1 MEKIIAYCGLDCAK
15 CDAYVATQSGDRA
28 ALERVAA
35 KWREQFSAPEVTA
48 DSIICDGC
56 PAGDNGNRVAYYCTV
71 CAIRACAIE
80 RGHANCAHCADYVHK
95 DAVCEKLKGFLE
107 HSPEA
112 KATLDGIRSNLRAE
126 M

>member
-1 MEKIIAYCGLDCAK
+1 MIAYCGLDCAK

-28 ALERVAA
+28 ALEQVAA
-35 KWREQFSAPEVTA
+35 KWREQFSAPEMTA
-48 DSIICDGC
+48 DSILCDGC
-56 PAGDNGNRVAYYCTV
+56 PASDNGGRLAHYCSL

-80 RGHANCAHCADYVHK
+80 RGLANCAHCADYVHK
-95 DAVCEKLKGFLE
+95 DAICEKLNTILA

-112 KATLDGIRSNLRAE
+112 RTTLDGIRSNLRAQ